1 MNPLEEVKNQVPI
14 QNILTFYHAI
24 LSIEIST
31 KIEYM
36 M

>member
-14 QNILTFYHAI
+14 QNILTFCHAI